1 MSLPHRLAASL
12 FPRSPKIPRAEPA
25 GHVSLLAVAALAL
38 GLLVAR
44 LPLEY
49 SLALLAGAALAGVA
63 AWEPAL
69 GMGLAIILGP
79 AKALLAV
86 ARPAWPSDLGQIF
99 FALAVAGWLAH
110 GLARR
115 RLLIPRI
122 GLLVPLGLYLF
133 AGLLSLLPA
142 ASLEEG
148 LKESLKWAE
157 VALGMVILVS
167 EAGRGRARWI
177 IAAILVAGL
186 AQAAI
191 GLWQFQFRGTGPE
204 HFRILGNHYRAYG
217 TFEQPNPYG
226 GFLGLVWPIAA
237 GLGYGTLLRLRR
249 NHWKTVT
256 GHLRWGVRDLGF
268 GVLLV
273 ALAALC
279 LTALYVSFSRGA
291 WLGAAAAVLA
301 MAVFLPR
308 RSSAGIAL
316 VGAALALGWGL
327 AWAGLLPA
335 SLTGRLAD
343 AADFTTAA
351 DVRGVNI
358 NDANFA
364 IVERLAHWQA
374 AAGMARSAPW
384 LGVGLGNYAA
394 AYPAF
399 RLLNWPN
406 ALGHAH
412 MIYLNVLAETGVLGL
427 ITYVIL
433 WGYIIGLTMR
443 VTSRAD
449 GVSRGLALG
458 LLGTWAH
465 LSAHHIVDNLYVSNI
480 HLLLAALFALLVH
493 ISHQSKDRVFE

>member
-1 MSLPHRLAASL
+1 
-12 FPRSPKIPRAEPA
+12 I
-25 GHVSLLAVAALAL
+25 
-38 GLLVAR
+38 AR
-44 LPLEY
+44 LPPEY
-49 SLALLAGAALAGVA
+49 SLALIVGAALAGVA

-69 GMGLAIILGP
+69 GIGLAIILGP
-79 AKALLAV
+79 AKALLAI

-115 RLLIPRI
+115 RLLVPRI
-122 GLLVPLGLYLF
+122 GLLIPLGFYLF

-148 LKESLKWAE
+148 LKESLKWLE
-157 VALGMVILVS
+157 IALGMVLLVS
-167 EAGRGRARWI
+167 EAERGRARWI
-177 IAAILVAGL
+177 IAAILIAGI

-204 HFRILGNHYRAYG
+204 HFRILGDHYRAYG

-226 GFLGLVWPIAA
+226 GFLGLVWPSAA
-237 GLGYGTLLRLRR
+237 GLGYGTLLQLQRK
-249 NHWKTVT
+249 HWKA
-256 GHLRWGVRDLGF
+256 GIGNLGF
-268 GVLLV
+268 GILLI
-273 ALAALC
+273 AFAALC
-279 LTALYVSFSRGA
+279 LAALYVSFSRGA
-291 WLGAAAAVLA
+291 WIGAAAAVLV
-301 MAVFLPR
+301 MTIFLPR
-308 RSSAGIAL
+308 RLSVGIAL
-316 VGAALALGWGL
+316 VSVALALGWGL
-327 AWAGLLPA
+327 ARVGLLPA
-335 SLTGRLAD
+335 SLTARLAD
-343 AADFTTAA
+343 AADFTTVA

-374 AAGMARSAPW
+374 AAEMARAAPW
-384 LGVGLGNYAA
+384 LGVGLGNYSA
-394 AYPAF
+394 AYPTF

-412 MIYLNVLAETGVLGL
+412 MIYLNVLAETGVIGL

-449 GVSRGLALG
+449 GASRGLALG

-465 LSAHHIVDNLYVSNI
+465 LSAHHIVDNLYVNNI

-493 ISHQSKDRVFE
+493 ISHQPKDSVFE

>member
-1 MSLPHRLAASL
+1 MLPPHRLAAPL
-12 FPRSPKIPRAEPA
+12 FPRLSKTPRAEQA
-25 GHVSLLAVAALAL
+25 THVALLAVAALAL
-38 GLLVAR
+38 GLLAAR

-49 SLALLAGAALAGVA
+49 SLALITGAALAGIAV
-63 AWEPAL
+63 WEPAL

-86 ARPAWPSDLGQIF
+86 ARPEWPSDLGQIF
-99 FALAVAGWLAH
+99 FALAVAGWLAR

-115 RLLIPRI
+115 RILVPHI
-122 GLLVPLGLYLF
+122 GLLAPLGLYLF

-142 ASLEEG
+142 VSLEEG

-157 VALGMVILVS
+157 LALGMVVLVS

-177 IAAILVAGL
+177 IAAILLAGL

-237 GLGYGTLLRLRR
+237 GIGYGLLSQRRRGKSAWVIGTLDFRSWIL
-249 NHWKTVT
+249 V
-256 GHLRWGVRDLGF
+256 LGCF
-268 GVLLV
+268 LI
-273 ALAALC
+273 AALC
-279 LTALYVSFSRGA
+279 LAALYVSFSRGA
-291 WLGAAAAVLA
+291 WLGAAAAVLV

-308 RSSAGIAL
+308 RLSAGIAL

-335 SLTGRLAD
+335 SLTARLAD
-343 AADFTTAA
+343 AADFTTVA

-374 AAGMARSAPW
+374 AAGMARAAPW

-433 WGYIIGLTMR
+433 WGAIIGLTMR

-449 GVSRGLALG
+449 GASRGLALG

-465 LSAHHIVDNLYVSNI
+465 LSAHHIVDNLYVNNI

>member
-1 MSLPHRLAASL
+1 MLSPRHLAAPL
-12 FPRSPKIPRAEPA
+12 FPRTSKIRRVEQA
-25 GHVSLLAVAALAL
+25 GHVPLLAVTAFAL
-38 GLLVAR
+38 GLLIAR

-49 SLALLAGAALAGVA
+49 GLILFVGAALAGVA

-69 GMGLAIILGP
+69 GIGLAIILGP
-79 AKALLAV
+79 AKALLAI

-115 RLLIPRI
+115 RLLVPRI
-122 GLLVPLGLYLF
+122 GLLIPLGLYLF

-148 LKESLKWAE
+148 LKESLKWLE
-157 VALGMVILVS
+157 IALGTVILVS
-167 EAGRGRARWI
+167 EAERGRARWI
-177 IAAILVAGL
+177 IAAILIAGI

-204 HFRILGNHYRAYG
+204 HFRILGDHYRAYG

-226 GFLGLVWPIAA
+226 GFLGLVWPLAA
-237 GLGYGTLLRLRR
+237 GLAIGAVSRKQKAESRWSAYRLLP
-249 NHWKTVT
+249 TA
-256 GHLRWGVRDLGF
+256 F
-268 GVLLV
+268 F
-273 ALAALC
+273 ALIAALC
-279 LTALYVSFSRGA
+279 LAALYVSFSRGA
-291 WLGAAAAVLA
+291 WIGAAAAVLV
-301 MAVFLPR
+301 MTIFLPR
-308 RSSAGIAL
+308 RLSTGIAL

-327 AWAGLLPA
+327 AQAGLLPA
-335 SLTGRLAD
+335 SLTARLAD
-343 AADFTTAA
+343 AADFATIA

-364 IVERLAHWQA
+364 IAERLAHWQA
-374 AAGMARSAPW
+374 AAEMARAAPW
-384 LGVGLGNYAA
+384 LGVGLGNYST
-394 AYPAF
+394 AYPTF

-412 MIYLNVLAETGVLGL
+412 MIYLNVLAETGVIGL

-433 WGYIIGLTMR
+433 WGTIIGLTMR

-449 GVSRGLALG
+449 GASRGLALG

-465 LSAHHIVDNLYVSNI
+465 LSAHHIVDNLYVNNI

-493 ISHQSKDRVFE
+493 ISHRQKDSVFE

>member
-1 MSLPHRLAASL
+1 MLSPTRPLSPLL
-12 FPRSPKIPRAEPA
+12 PRSAAP
-25 GHVSLLAVAALAL
+25 LLAVAALAL
-38 GLLVAR
+38 GLLIAR
-44 LPLEY
+44 LPPEY
-49 SLALLAGAALAGVA
+49 SLALIVGAALAGVA

-69 GMGLAIILGP
+69 GIGLAIILGP
-79 AKALLAV
+79 AKALLAI

-115 RLLIPRI
+115 RLLVPRI
-122 GLLVPLGLYLF
+122 GLLIPLGLYLF

-148 LKESLKWAE
+148 LKESLKWLE
-157 VALGMVILVS
+157 IALGMVLLVS
-167 EAGRGRARWI
+167 EAERGRARWI
-177 IAAILVAGL
+177 IAAILIAGI

-204 HFRILGNHYRAYG
+204 HFRILGDHYRAYG

-237 GLGYGTLLRLRR
+237 GLGYGTLLQSQRK
-249 NHWKTVT
+249 HWKA
-256 GHLRWGVRDLGF
+256 GIGNWGF
-268 GVLLV
+268 GILLI

-279 LTALYVSFSRGA
+279 LAALYVSFSRGA
-291 WLGAAAAVLA
+291 WIGAAAAVLV
-301 MAVFLPR
+301 MTIFLPR
-308 RSSAGIAL
+308 RLSVGIAL
-316 VGAALALGWGL
+316 VSVALALGWGL
-327 AWAGLLPA
+327 AQAGLLPA
-335 SLTGRLAD
+335 SLTARLAD
-343 AADFTTAA
+343 AADFTTVA

-364 IVERLAHWQA
+364 ILERLAHWQA
-374 AAGMARSAPW
+374 AAEMARAAPW
-384 LGVGLGNYAA
+384 LGVGLGNYSA
-394 AYPAF
+394 AYPTF

-412 MIYLNVLAETGVLGL
+412 MIYLNVLAETGVIGL

-449 GVSRGLALG
+449 GASRGLALG

-465 LSAHHIVDNLYVSNI
+465 LSAHHVVDNLYVNNI

-493 ISHQSKDRVFE
+493 ISHRPKDSVFE